1 MHGMRLSPSVLE
13 SSHSEI
19 TYSAQCFILD
29 VIQAEHSGRGGRERE
44 MIVCALI
51 FPSQKT

>member
-1 MHGMRLSPSVLE
+1 MHGIRLSPSVFE

-29 VIQAEHSGRGGRERE
+29 VIQAEHSEGKGRE

-51 FPSQKT
+51 FPSQKA